1 MYRRPDQIDNVNKEF
16 VIKGKCHFTRR
27 RRVLWQSQSTVVF
40 TWLESQSVYGLDLN
54 RKKYFCP
61 TNR

>member
-1 MYRRPDQIDNVNKEF
+1 MAITVHIQN
-16 VIKGKCHFTRR
+16 
-27 RRVLWQSQSTVVF
+27 VVF